1 MLLIINTNQE
11 FLYRGEDAVNAFCN
25 KLNERRDDVKESMQE
40 NKETGMTDEDKE
52 AFNNATHFFVCGEF
66 RNTYKTE
73 KEAEKYKKVRD
84 HCHFTGRY
92 RGCAHSICSLNYC
105 NTRFKIPV
113 SFHNMKSYDGHLI
126 IQNAEKLSTRR
137 R

>member
-52 AFNNATHFFVCGEF
+52 AFNNATH
-66 RNTYKTE
+66 
-73 KEAEKYKKVRD
+73 
-84 HCHFTGRY
+84 
-92 RGCAHSICSLNYC
+92 
-105 NTRFKIPV
+105 
-113 SFHNMKSYDGHLI
+113 
-126 IQNAEKLSTRR
+126 
-137 R
+137 